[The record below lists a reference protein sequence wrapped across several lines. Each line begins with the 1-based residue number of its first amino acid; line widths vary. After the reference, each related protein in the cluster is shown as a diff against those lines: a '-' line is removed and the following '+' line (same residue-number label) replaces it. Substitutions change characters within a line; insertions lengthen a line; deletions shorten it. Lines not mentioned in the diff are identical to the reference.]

1 MIAGKNELN
10 DVAIHWP
17 RRRSKA
23 ISAIRR
29 SGECPSH
36 HVPRK
41 LRPGGLVALVAA
53 DGEVLLLFRLARIEE
68 HRSVIGADRERYTNG
83 CVLIA
88 RKGSARKP
96 RRSDPQILNVNHYG
110 VGAFAYFNAAHQ
122 SVWYESGPGNS
133 TRNSTARPHNSHFP
147 MLRFPL
153 FANNIGKTLSQPE
166 KKLIK
171 AYVKWVG
178 DVTMFAH
185 HPLKQ
190 TGLYTDIF
198 VPRCWTLFEA
208 KSSMARRTL
217 REAVGQLYDY
227 QRHYTRSPRLA
238 VLLPAHPGAN
248 VAGLFEK
255 RRIVVVWQSRGGAFR
270 DSREGILTKDLR
282 SLSKSA

>member
-1 MIAGKNELN
+1 MSRYRQIKAASAEVVGIRLVRKASTAKAHAAIAEKNELN

-17 RRRSKA
+17 RSRSKT
-23 ISAIRR
+23 ISAILR

-36 HVPRK
+36 AVPRK
-41 LRPGGLVALVAA
+41 LRPGGLVALIAA

-68 HRSVIGADRERYTNG
+68 GRSVIGADRRRYTNG

-88 RKGSARKP
+88 RKGTARKP
-96 RRSDPQILNVNHYG
+96 RRRDPHILSVNPYG

-122 SVWYESGPGNS
+122 RVWYESGPGNS
-133 TRNSTARPHNSHFP
+133 ARDIRTRPLNRHFP
-147 MLRFPL
+147 TVRFPL

-190 TGLYTDIF
+190 TGLYTDLF

-208 KSSMARRTL
+208 KASTARRTL
-217 REAVGQLYDY
+217 RDGHGPA
-227 QRHYTRSPRLA
+227 RSSSHLGSTI
-238 VLLPAHPGAN
+238 HP
-248 VAGLFEK
+248 
-255 RRIVVVWQSRGGAFR
+255 
-270 DSREGILTKDLR
+270 D
-282 SLSKSA
+282 